1 MQATIERMNGPTE
14 ARFGKKYGFM
24 MNGQWHDFFTK
35 FPLAEG
41 VGVGAVIEVDVEAN
55 GTYAPKVKRLKV
67 VTPAAP
73 GAIAAHSSSVGH
85 APVSDRELQ
94 IMRQNAMTNANAFL
108 HNNACL
114 SDAPKL
120 YTLEEL
126 LETATVLTSFYTGEI
141 TYEDLK
147 AEVEPN
153 VVALA
158 KSMK

>member
-108 HNNACL
+108 SYNATAGTG
-114 SDAPKL
+114 S